1 MPRSNL
7 IIGYER
13 IGSEA
18 VMSGSLTPT
27 KAEWGW
33 VIVMTPE
40 MSQQAGVAEN
50 SLIVLHLAEGKV
62 SAEILPPATAEMKDS
77 VRQISEKFR
86 EAFEEM
92 KRLGD

>member
-1 MPRSNL
+1 
-7 IIGYER
+7 
-13 IGSEA
+13 
-18 VMSGSLTPT
+18 MSGLLTPT
-27 KAEWGW
+27 RTEYGW

-50 SLIVLHLAEGKV
+50 SLIVLHLGEGKI
-62 SAEILPPATAEMKDS
+62 SAEILPPATPEMKES
-77 VRQISEKFR
+77 VRQISEKFH

>member
-1 MPRSNL
+1 M
-7 IIGYER
+7 
-13 IGSEA
+13 SEL
-18 VMSGSLTPT
+18 LTPT
-27 KAEWGW
+27 RTEHGW

-50 SLIVLHLAEGKV
+50 SLIVLHLSEGEV
-62 SAEILPPATAEMKDS
+62 SAEILPPATPEMKES

-86 EAFEEM
+86 GAFEEM

>member
-1 MPRSNL
+1 
-7 IIGYER
+7 
-13 IGSEA
+13 
-18 VMSGSLTPT
+18 MSGLLTPT
-27 KAEWGW
+27 RAEQGW

-50 SLIVLHLAEGKV
+50 SLIVFHLSEGGV
-62 SAEILPPATAEMKDS
+62 SAEILPPATPEMKES

-86 EAFEEM
+86 DAFEGM

>member
-1 MPRSNL
+1 
-7 IIGYER
+7 
-13 IGSEA
+13 
-18 VMSGSLTPT
+18 MSGSLTPT
-27 KAEWGW
+27 RTEYGW

-50 SLIVLHLAEGKV
+50 SSIVLHLGEGKI
-62 SAEILPPATAEMKDS
+62 SAEILPLATPKMKES

-86 EAFEEM
+86 EAFEGM

>member
-1 MPRSNL
+1 
-7 IIGYER
+7 
-13 IGSEA
+13 
-18 VMSGSLTPT
+18 MSQMLTPT
-27 KAEWGW
+27 RTEQGW

-50 SLIVLHLAEGKV
+50 SLIVLHLNEGGI
-62 SAEILPPATAEMKDS
+62 SAEILPPATSEMKES

>member
-1 MPRSNL
+1 
-7 IIGYER
+7 
-13 IGSEA
+13 
-18 VMSGSLTPT
+18 MSGLLTPT
-27 KAEWGW
+27 RTEYGW

-50 SLIVLHLAEGKV
+50 SLIVLHLGEGKV
-62 SAEILPPATAEMKDS
+62 AAEILPPATPEMKES
-77 VRQISEKFR
+77 VRQISEKFH

>member
-1 MPRSNL
+1 MLSQK
-7 IIGYER
+7 G
-13 IGSEA
+13 GSDTTYSA
-18 VMSGSLTPT
+18 
-27 KAEWGW
+27 AQQ
-33 VIVMTPE
+33 

-50 SLIVLHLAEGKV
+50 SLIVLHLAQGKI
-62 SAEILPPATAEMKDS
+62 SAEILPPATPEMKTS

>member
-1 MPRSNL
+1 
-7 IIGYER
+7 
-13 IGSEA
+13 
-18 VMSGSLTPT
+18 MSGSLTPT
-27 KAEWGW
+27 RTECGW

-40 MSQQAGVAEN
+40 MSQQAGVAEK

-62 SAEILPPATAEMKDS
+62 SGEILPPATPEMKDS
-77 VRQISEKFR
+77 VRQISEKFG

>member
-1 MPRSNL
+1 
-7 IIGYER
+7 
-13 IGSEA
+13 
-18 VMSGSLTPT
+18 MSGSLTPT
-27 KAEWGW
+27 RAESGW

-40 MSQQAGVAEN
+40 MSRQAGVAEN

-62 SAEILPPATAEMKDS
+62 SAEILPPATTEMKES

>member
-1 MPRSNL
+1 MNNKKSSR
-7 IIGYER
+7 G
-13 IGSEA
+13 GA
-18 VMSGSLTPT
+18 MSGSLTPT
-27 KAEWGW
+27 KAEFGW
-33 VIVMTPE
+33 VIVMTPL
-40 MSQQAGVAEN
+40 MSRQAGVADN

-62 SAEILPPATAEMKDS
+62 SAEILPPATAEMKES